1 MTPSEM
7 PRPERP
13 HVADERGASPASV
26 IMVLAIVMMF
36 AELIVLGGRVAAA
49 YGDVTVAARE
59 AARQGSLA
67 QYRGSVNTIAERTA
81 NANLG
86 DSGRHCETPSV
97 STAGTDFDHGGHVT
111 VKVSCTVNISDFSI
125 LAVPWP
131 NKTFSVEATEIVETY
146 RAVE

>member
-1 MTPSEM
+1 MTTLPFAS
-7 PRPERP
+7 
-13 HVADERGASPASV
+13 ERGASPASV
-26 IMVLAIVMMF
+26 IMILVVVMMF

-67 QYRGSVNTIAERTA
+67 QYAASVNPIAEETVK
-81 NANLG
+81 ANLE
-86 DSGRHCETPSV
+86 DGRHCRTPSV
-97 STAGTDFDHGGHVT
+97 STLGTNFDHGGQVKVT
-111 VKVSCTVNISDFSI
+111 VTCTVDVGDLSI

-131 NKTFSVEATEIVETY
+131 SKTFTAEATEIVETY